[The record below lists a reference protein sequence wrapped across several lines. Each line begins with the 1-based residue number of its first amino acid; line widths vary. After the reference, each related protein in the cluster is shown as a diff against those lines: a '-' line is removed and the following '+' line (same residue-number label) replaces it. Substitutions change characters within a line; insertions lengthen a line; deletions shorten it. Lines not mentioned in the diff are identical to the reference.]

1 MTDVRADFLKKY
13 KITNYKREKINRD
26 VLKSY
31 IRWDSDIEKATITGV
46 ENIFNTYKQQ
56 GTLEYIKNAYK

>member
-56 GTLEYIKNAYK
+56 RTLEYIKNAYK

>member
-1 MTDVRADFLKKY
+1 MTDVRAEFLKKY